1 MCFTLDLHTSTLDLN
16 KSTLDKSTSCPSL
29 PILHDNSADD
39 QVSDEV
45 LTCNGQG
52 DHLADDAPH
61 AVPGDA
67 LVAPSVI
74 LTHGLDLVEVFGRKL
89 GDKVSVF

>member
-1 MCFTLDLHTSTLDLN
+1 M
-16 KSTLDKSTSCPSL
+16 
-29 PILHDNSADD
+29 PILHDNSFTDD
-39 QVSDEV
+39 QVVDEV

-52 DHLADDAPH
+52 DHLADDAPY

-74 LTHGLDLVEVFGRKL
+74 LTHGLDLVEMLGRKL
-89 GDKVSVF
+89 GDKVSVFQPPVLGLGKT

>member
-1 MCFTLDLHTSTLDLN
+1 MDL
-16 KSTLDKSTSCPSL
+16 STSCPSL
-29 PILHDNSADD
+29 PILPDNSFTDD
-39 QVSDEV
+39 QVVDEV

-89 GDKVSVF
+89 GDKVSVFQPSVLGLGKT